1 MLLASKS
8 WFHSQTTITSIVVIS
23 LYTLHILTLMARG
36 VSSLH
41 CQNRLFPLTS
51 FLPAA
56 KPSGLWIANVK
67 LELLPAGE
75 VETLVHLRAPPP
87 PNLAGE
93 VVTLVHY

>member
-1 MLLASKS
+1 MFFK
-8 WFHSQTTITSIVVIS
+8 
-23 LYTLHILTLMARG
+23 G
-36 VSSLH
+36 
-41 CQNRLFPLTS
+41 

-93 VVTLVHY
+93 VETLVYLSAPPPPNLAGEVVTLVHY